1 MKLPEYIQRS
11 DYLLIC
17 CLFLRN
23 TIISMFFSNPVM
35 FPFGLSI
42 VLYIF
47 FLYIQYILYI
57 RSAFF
62 KIMFSP
68 LLINNRIYFYIHT
81 SNKIWKEFKTMKK
94 TKKGDTINIRLPK
107 ETKELLKTLAKNQ
120 GKSCSGHLRLLIER
134 DANAFIN
141 NQNTQQNTSH
151 EQITIN
157 SLKENQFIHSLLTNK
172 EFSNKSKAIIG
183 REIRKYVWY

>member
-1 MKLPEYIQRS
+1 
-11 DYLLIC
+11 
-17 CLFLRN
+17 
-23 TIISMFFSNPVM
+23 
-35 FPFGLSI
+35 
-42 VLYIF
+42 
-47 FLYIQYILYI
+47 
-57 RSAFF
+57 
-62 KIMFSP
+62 
-68 LLINNRIYFYIHT
+68 
-81 SNKIWKEFKTMKK
+81 MKK

-183 REIRKYVWY
+183 REIRKYV